1 MNERKMGTKDNK
13 MNLINGSITII
24 IGVAIIIWGPIEFR
38 GFPVNR
44 SVGIIICI
52 FGITIILIE
61 VIRKGPK
68 KKSSRRKDS
77 FF

>member
-24 IGVAIIIWGPIEFR
+24 IGVAIIIWEPIEFR

-44 SVGIIICI
+44 SVGIIICT

-61 VIRKGPK
+61 VIRKRPK